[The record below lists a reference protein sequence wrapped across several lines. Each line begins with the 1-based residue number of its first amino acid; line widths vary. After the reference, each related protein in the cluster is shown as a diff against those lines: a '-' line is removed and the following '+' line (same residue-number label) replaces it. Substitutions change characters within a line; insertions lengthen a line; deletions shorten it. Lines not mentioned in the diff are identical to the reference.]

1 MTFVILYRF
10 PLLLVSDMPIL
21 NKPQTK
27 AELIFKRNLGLSF
40 VARRYSFNSSIIFNN
55 FRQNIIIIVII
66 IIIIIIIITNIIII
80 TIIVI
85 CIIIIVI
92 VMIIISLF
100 ESH

>member
-27 AELIFKRNLGLSF
+27 AELMFKRNLGLSF

-55 FRQNIIIIVII
+55 FRQNIIIV

>member
-27 AELIFKRNLGLSF
+27 AELMFKRNLGLSF

-55 FRQNIIIIVII
+55 FRQNIIIV
-66 IIIIIIIITNIIII
+66 IIIIIIITNIIII

>member
-55 FRQNIIIIVII
+55 FRQNIIIV

>member
-27 AELIFKRNLGLSF
+27 AELMFKRNLGLSF

-55 FRQNIIIIVII
+55 FRQNIIIV
-66 IIIIIIIITNIIII
+66 IIIIITNIIII

>member
-1 MTFVILYRF
+1 MIFVILYRF
-10 PLLLVSDMPIL
+10 PLLLLSDMPIL
-21 NKPQTK
+21 NKPQAK

-40 VARRYSFNSSIIFNN
+40 VARRYSFNSSITFNN
-55 FRQNIIIIVII
+55 FRQNIII

-80 TIIVI
+80 IIIII

-100 ESH
+100 ESR

>member
-27 AELIFKRNLGLSF
+27 AELMFKRNLGLSF

-55 FRQNIIIIVII
+55 FRQNIIIV
-66 IIIIIIIITNIIII
+66 IIIIIITNIIII

>member
-1 MTFVILYRF
+1 MTFVILSRF

-27 AELIFKRNLGLSF
+27 AELMFKRNLGLSF

-55 FRQNIIIIVII
+55 FRQNIIIV
-66 IIIIIIIITNIIII
+66 IIIIIITNIIII